1 MPSAVFVDRA
11 LAAADDDGRD
21 ASTDLRAV
29 EPDFDVFAGGM
40 ASRAQWTIPRK
51 VAICGRQ
58 LCIFF
63 KKSTRRDASS
73 RVHRDERARE
83 SSFDGIQMNV

>member
-1 MPSAVFVDRA
+1 VPSAVVVDRA

-29 EPDFDVFAGGM
+29 APEFAVFAGGM
-40 ASRAQWTIPRK
+40 ASRARWTIPRK

-58 LCIFF
+58 FCIFS
-63 KKSTRRDASS
+63 KNRPGETRR
-73 RVHRDERARE
+73 RGCTGTNARQ
-83 SSFDGIQMNV
+83 SSFDGIKMNV